1 MKKIALPATDNMLS
15 MHFGHCQHFKI
26 YHVDGDK
33 VIKEETFD
41 APKHST
47 GALPNWLA
55 NQEITDLIV
64 GGIGHKAIEFL
75 NQYKINVFVGA
86 SMKDTK
92 DLVADY
98 LEGTL
103 ETNANFCDH

>member
-1 MKKIALPATDNMLS
+1 MKKIALPAAGNMLS